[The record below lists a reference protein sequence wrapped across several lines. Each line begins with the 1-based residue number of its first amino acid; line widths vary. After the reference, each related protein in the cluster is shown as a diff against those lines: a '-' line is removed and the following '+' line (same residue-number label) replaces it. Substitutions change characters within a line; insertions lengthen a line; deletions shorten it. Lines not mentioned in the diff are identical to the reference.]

1 MLSTRDVLLVELRAV
16 PCGAS
21 DERWRERLNNGVT
34 VWSPG
39 LLVGVRRRFL
49 DQLEWSDDP
58 VRSTVRRSA
67 HHDERHSAR
76 IVRPPARYRES
87 CFAQQASVRGHPLCA
102 AAPQLGS
109 AGRIRSTLADASRLV
124 LWAAGPTHEVCPH
137 AYRQIRDSPRRTASH
152 ALGDFRVGAGWVPAR
167 GDQLRRLPDDS
178 CLILPPGARRSQPQP
193 ISARAT
199 ARSRRTGGDVVF
211 CSLPPI
217 LPPKAIF
224 TPSKV
229 AICRKNA
236 STATG
241 IRT

>member
-102 AAPQLGS
+102 AALNSVAPAESDRRSRTRHGWSYGPLVRPTRS
-109 AGRIRSTLADASRLV
+109 ARMHIGRSGTL
-124 LWAAGPTHEVCPH
+124 H
-137 AYRQIRDSPRRTASH
+137 
-152 ALGDFRVGAGWVPAR
+152 
-167 GDQLRRLPDDS
+167 
-178 CLILPPGARRSQPQP
+178 GARRATLSA
-193 ISARAT
+193 ISGLAQDGSPPEAT
-199 ARSRRTGGDVVF
+199 NSGACPT
-211 CSLPPI
+211 I
-217 LPPKAIF
+217 LA
-224 TPSKV
+224 
-229 AICRKNA
+229 
-236 STATG
+236 
-241 IRT
+241 